1 MPFYDM
7 KCTNEKCKK
16 KDVDVE
22 IMCSMS
28 NSKEQKCKECGELLK
43 ITHKPKNNGVRGF
56 RIKGECWT
64 TTSHGGSH
72 TIHD

>member
-1 MPFYDM
+1 MPTYDL
-7 KCTNEKCKK
+7 KCTNKECENFDK
-16 KDVDVE
+16 VFE
-22 IMCSMS
+22 IMCSM
-28 NSKEQKCKECGELLK
+28 KENNNQKCKKCGGKLK

-72 TIHD
+72 NIHD